1 MGEAKRRGTFE
12 ERKAQ
17 SVQKSGY
24 FFTRGIDDEFG
35 LFKKTTSESIIMQH
49 IDQMP
54 DRQSILY
61 RIRERKRLNIDLPFI
76 IRLGDGVIVFSV
88 KNGFYMILFMGGTDA
103 ELLEKAER
111 WKQNLLKSLNLAEK

>member
-12 ERKAQ
+12 QRKAQ

-24 FFTRGIDDEFG
+24 FFTVGI
-35 LFKKTTSESIIMQH
+35 
-49 IDQMP
+49 
-54 DRQSILY
+54 
-61 RIRERKRLNIDLPFI
+61 
-76 IRLGDGVIVFSV
+76 
-88 KNGFYMILFMGGTDA
+88 DA